1 MFSSTIFHKSYI
13 LLLIR
18 LGEEK
23 LIQGLT
29 SKKKVKNEVQ
39 KKVKNEVK
47 KKTKKYEIKNHCR
60 QSGLEGIKEHHEIYN
75 RVKTLLPLAVFERDF
90 FSAKLS
96 GRFSGSETKVTDL

>member
-1 MFSSTIFHKSYI
+1 MFSLTIFHKSYI

-23 LIQGLT
+23 LIRGLT
-29 SKKKVKNEVQ
+29 SK

-47 KKTKKYEIKNHCR
+47 KKTKKYQIKNHCR
-60 QSGLEGIKEHHEIYN
+60 QSGLEGIKERHEIYN
-75 RVKTLLPLAVFERDF
+75 RVKTLLHSAVFERDF

-96 GRFSGSETKVTDL
+96 GRFSGSETKITDLKLLL